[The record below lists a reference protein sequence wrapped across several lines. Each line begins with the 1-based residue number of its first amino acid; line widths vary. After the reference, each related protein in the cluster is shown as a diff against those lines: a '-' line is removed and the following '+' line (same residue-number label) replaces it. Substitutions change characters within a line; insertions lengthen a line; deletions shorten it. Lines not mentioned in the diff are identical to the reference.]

1 MSEDSQCSNDG
12 EDESEQCQYVVGK
25 DQAPGIINN
34 EMLNRVIREAQGP
47 SLEDIRLCR
56 NVPIDFSTIT
66 ELCLEFLNILKI
78 DHLWM
83 LTNLRRLSLKC
94 NKVDKIENLDN
105 LINLRE
111 LDLSFNCIE
120 RIENLECLLRLERLS
135 LFRNNIRRIEN
146 VEHLTEI
153 VRLSLGNNLIDSTN
167 GVSLVWLADFKW
179 IIDFIPVH
187 SPGR

>member
-1 MSEDSQCSNDG
+1 MLENNKIHSSSHDG
-12 EDESEQCQYVVGK
+12 DGDGDDEQNTCQYIVGK

-47 SLEDIRLCR
+47 SLEAIRLCR
-56 NVPIDFSTIT
+56 NVAIEYSTIT
-66 ELCLEFLNILKI
+66 DLCLEFLNILKI

-105 LINLRE
+105 LLNLRE

-120 RIENLECLLRLERLS
+120 RIENLECLVRLERLS
-135 LFRNNIRRIEN
+135 LFRNNISRIEN
-146 VEHLTEI
+146 LQHLEQM
-153 VRLSLGNNLIDSTN
+153 VRLSIGNNLIDSTD
-167 GVSLVWLADFKW
+167 GVD
-179 IIDFIPVH
+179 
-187 SPGR
+187 